1 MSDTNGGAPKRS
13 NWVAI
18 TTGVIGGVL
27 LLGAAS
33 TAAVAGVFT
42 ASFDPTVVP
51 QLIREDAAGI
61 ERVDVDSSAARFMVS
76 CEWPEKKSSEDFL
89 LSTSTG
95 AREWRMSRLGDT
107 LKVEP
112 VSRWF
117 GGFSIAMVVPRS
129 DSLQEVTLL
138 LPSSV
143 CEGTNVIDAD
153 LSVAAGDLTVE
164 GGFGQL
170 ELSVGAGRARVD
182 GTAETLEV
190 DVSAG
195 EAVLYLSD
203 VRTADLSVAAGSL
216 RANLDGAAPSRVDID
231 VSAGDAA
238 ICLPDEVYSVKSDFA
253 VGGFENGLRTGRS
266 VTNHQIFADVAAGS
280 LILRAQD

>member
-1 MSDTNGGAPKRS
+1 MTETNGAAPKRS

-33 TAAVAGVFT
+33 TAAIAGVFT
-42 ASFDPTVVP
+42 ATADPNVVP
-51 QLIREDAAGI
+51 QLIREEAAGI
-61 ERVDVDSSAARFMVS
+61 QRIDVDSSAARFTVS
-76 CEWPEKKSSEDFL
+76 CEWPEEKSSEEFV

-95 AREWRMSRLGDT
+95 GQEWRMKSRGDT

-117 GGFSIAMVVPRS
+117 GGFSMVGPRS
-129 DSLQEVTLL
+129 DALQAVTLL
-138 LPSSV
+138 LPTSV
-143 CEGTNVIDAD
+143 CEGANILDAD
-153 LSVAAGDLTVE
+153 LEVSAGDLTVE
-164 GGFGQL
+164 GAFRAL
-170 ELSVGAGRARVD
+170 DLSVGAGQARID
-182 GTAETLEV
+182 GTVETLEV

-203 VRTADLSVAAGSL
+203 VQAADLSVAAGSL
-216 RANLDGAAPSRVDID
+216 RGSFDGTAPSRLDIE

-238 ICLPDEVYSVKSDFA
+238 IWLPDEIYSVKSDVA
-253 VGGFENGLRTGRS
+253 VGGFENGLRTDNS
-266 VTNHQIFADVAAGS
+266 VTKHEIFAEVAAGH
-280 LILRAQD
+280 LILRTQD

>member
-1 MSDTNGGAPKRS
+1 MSETHSAAPKRS

-42 ASFDPTVVP
+42 ANIDPNVVP

-61 ERVDVDSSAARFMVS
+61 ERIDVDSSAAQFVVG
-76 CEWPEKKSSEDFL
+76 CEWPEGKGSEEFT

-95 AREWRMSRLGDT
+95 GQEWRMERHGDT

-117 GGFSIAMVVPRS
+117 GGFSVIGPRS
-129 DSLQEVTLL
+129 DALQAVTLL
-138 LPSSV
+138 LPTSV
-143 CEGTNVIDAD
+143 CEGENILDAD
-153 LSVAAGDLTVE
+153 LEVSAGDLTVE
-164 GGFGQL
+164 GAFGVL
-170 ELSVGAGRARVD
+170 DLSVGAGQARVD
-182 GTAETLEV
+182 GTVETLEV

-195 EAVLYLSD
+195 EAVLYLND
-203 VRTADLSVAAGSL
+203 VQTADLSVAAGSL
-216 RANLDGAAPSRVDID
+216 RGSIDGTAPSRVDIE

-238 ICLPDEVYSVKSDFA
+238 IWLPDEVYSVKSEVAIGD
-253 VGGFENGLRTGRS
+253 FENGLRVDNSMTARQVS
-266 VTNHQIFADVAAGS
+266 VEVAAGH
-280 LILRAQD
+280 LILQPQD

>member
-1 MSDTNGGAPKRS
+1 MSETNGPVHKRS

-42 ASFDPTVVP
+42 AHIDPNVVP

-61 ERVDVDSSAARFMVS
+61 ERIDVDSSAAQFVVG
-76 CEWPEKKSSEDFL
+76 CEWPEGKSSEEFM

-95 AREWRMSRLGDT
+95 GQEWRMVRHGDT

-117 GGFSIAMVVPRS
+117 GGFSVIGPRS
-129 DSLQEVTLL
+129 DALQAVTLL

-143 CEGTNVIDAD
+143 CEGTSVLDAD
-153 LSVAAGDLTVE
+153 LEISAGDLTVD
-164 GGFGQL
+164 GTFGVL
-170 ELSVGAGRARVD
+170 NLSVGAGQARID
-182 GTAETLEV
+182 GAVEALEV

-195 EAVLYLSD
+195 EAVLYLSN
-203 VRTADLSVAAGSL
+203 VQTADLSVAAGSL
-216 RANLDGAAPSRVDID
+216 RGVLDGTAPSRVDIE
-231 VSAGDAA
+231 VSAGGRRDLA
-238 ICLPDEVYSVKSDFA
+238 
-253 VGGFENGLRTGRS
+253 TGRGLFREIRRCS
-266 VTNHQIFADVAAGS
+266 WW
-280 LILRAQD
+280 LRKWSQGG